1 MESTDLKRVKKLI
14 KWLIFSDYGE
24 NEKEIAEMLGYKKSS
39 FSQILNGKVP
49 LSDRFIDN
57 LVSIDKNINKVWI
70 KTGEGK
76 MLKDGV
82 TPDIVYINDKVNS
95 VLSEYHQL
103 RNKYGLL
110 YDDCNKLKQELSY
123 LKDLNQL
130 LQENKVLL
138 EKENQRLQDQE
149 NNYIEE
155 LKNTISRLERE
166 NSAIKNMQE
175 NRKTG

>member
-138 EKENQRLQDQE
+138 EDKVKSLKEQESNRIQELEAEVARLTKENH
-149 NNYIEE
+149 
-155 LKNTISRLERE
+155 
-166 NSAIKNMQE
+166 AIKSQPQ